1 MKAIMPFRHVFSHGA
16 GFSAASSGGDGAD
29 GGERTS

>member
-1 MKAIMPFRHVFSHGA
+1 MKDIMPVRRAFSRGA
-16 GFSAASSGGDGAD
+16 GFSAAFSGGHRAD